1 MLSRF
6 FWVLIVLA
14 FSAVSSAM
22 PSAVSS
28 VMPSTMPSTMPSAD
42 TEFTIPRSTVVELQD
57 HKSHRTYP
65 IFIKLPK
72 SYRANPKASY
82 PVIYLLDGSYAFQVV
97 SGVTRFPMNSGVMEQ
112 AIIVAISYSKGSKGA
127 ASRVR
132 DYTPYHAE
140 DWKLETGKAAHHADF
155 INDTVFTYIS
165 NNYRVEGMPRTLV
178 GNSLGGL
185 FSAYVL
191 FTRPNMFSSYIIG
204 SPSVWFCD
212 NAILSEAVVPAKT
225 PVNVYLAVGAL
236 ERPEYGERQD
246 MVEGAQKLAQKI
258 MQQSEQQINLKFKLI
273 DEATHATTFPTT
285 AIQGLDWL
293 YGSRQK
299 K

>member
-1 MLSRF
+1 MF
-6 FWVLIVLA
+6 
-14 FSAVSSAM
+14 SAM
-22 PSAVSS
+22 PSAMANANV
-28 VMPSTMPSTMPSAD
+28 
-42 TEFTIPRSTVVELQD
+42 EFTIPRSTVVELQD
-57 HKSHRTYP
+57 TKSDRTYP

-72 SYRANPKASY
+72 SYRANTTASY

-97 SGVTRFPMNSGVMEQ
+97 SGATRFPMNSGAMEQ

-132 DYTPYHAE
+132 DYTPYLAE
-140 DWKLETGKAAHHADF
+140 DWKLETGKAAHHANF

-204 SPSVWFCD
+204 SPSVWFHD
-212 NAILSEAVVPAKT
+212 NAILAEAIVPAKT

-258 MQQSEQQINLKFKLI
+258 TQQSEQHINLKFKLI
-273 DEATHATTFPTT
+273 DEASHATAFPTT
-285 AIQGLDWL
+285 AIQGVDWL
-293 YGSRQK
+293 YGSRQQK
-299 K
+299 

>member
-6 FWVLIVLA
+6 FWVLMVIA
-14 FSAVSSAM
+14 FSAVSS
-22 PSAVSS
+22 
-28 VMPSTMPSTMPSAD
+28 TMPSTVANAD
-42 TEFTIPRSTVVELQD
+42 AEFTIPRSTVVELQD
-57 HKSHRTYP
+57 NKSDRTYP

-72 SYRANPKASY
+72 SYRANTKASY

-97 SGVTRFPMNSGVMEQ
+97 SGATRFPMNSGVMEQ
-112 AIIVAISYSKGSKGA
+112 AIIVAVSYSKGSKGA
-127 ASRVR
+127 SSRVR

-140 DWKLETGKAAHHADF
+140 DWKLETGKAELHADF
-155 INDTVFTYIS
+155 INDTVFTYIEK
-165 NNYRVEGMPRTLV
+165 NYRVKGMPRTLV

-204 SPSVWFCD
+204 SPSVWFRA
-212 NAILSEAVVPAKT
+212 NAILSEVIVKPKT

-236 ERPEYGERQD
+236 ERPEYGEAQD

-258 MQQSEQQINLKFKLI
+258 TQQSDKQINLKFKLI
-273 DEATHATTFPTT
+273 DGASHATAFPTT

-299 K
+299 TQDS

>member
-1 MLSRF
+1 MLSRY
-6 FWVLIVLA
+6 FWVLMVLA
-14 FSAVSSAM
+14 FSSMANANV
-22 PSAVSS
+22 
-28 VMPSTMPSTMPSAD
+28 
-42 TEFTIPRSTVVELQD
+42 EFTIPRSTVVELQD
-57 HKSHRTYP
+57 TKSDRTYP

-72 SYRANPKASY
+72 SYRVNTTASY

-97 SGVTRFPMNSGVMEQ
+97 SGATRFPMNSGAMEQ

-132 DYTPYHAE
+132 DYTPYLAE
-140 DWKLETGKAAHHADF
+140 DWKLETGKAAHHANF

-204 SPSVWFCD
+204 SPSVWFHD
-212 NAILSEAVVPAKT
+212 NAILAEAIVPAKT

-258 MQQSEQQINLKFKLI
+258 TQQSEQHINLKFKLI
-273 DEATHATTFPTT
+273 DEASHATAFPTT
-285 AIQGLDWL
+285 AIQGVDWL
-293 YGSRQK
+293 YGSRQQK
-299 K
+299 

>member
-1 MLSRF
+1 MRLRF
-6 FWVLIVLA
+6 FWVITVFV
-14 FSAVSSAM
+14 FSALA
-22 PSAVSS
+22 
-28 VMPSTMPSTMPSAD
+28 STVANANV
-42 TEFTIPRSTVVELQD
+42 EFKIPRSTVVELQD
-57 HKSHRTYP
+57 IKSSRTYP

-72 SYRANPKASY
+72 SYRANTKASY

-97 SGVTRFPMNSGVMEQ
+97 SGATRFPMNSGVMEQ

-204 SPSVWFCD
+204 SPSVWFRA

-225 PVNVYLAVGAL
+225 PVNIYLAVGAL

>member
-1 MLSRF
+1 MRLRF
-6 FWVLIVLA
+6 FWVITVFV
-14 FSAVSSAM
+14 FSALA
-22 PSAVSS
+22 
-28 VMPSTMPSTMPSAD
+28 STVANANV
-42 TEFTIPRSTVVELQD
+42 EFKIPRSTVVELQD
-57 HKSHRTYP
+57 IKSSRTYP

-72 SYRANPKASY
+72 SYRANTKASY

-97 SGVTRFPMNSGVMEQ
+97 SGATRFPMNSGVMEQ

-165 NNYRVEGMPRTLV
+165 NNYRVEGMARTLV

-204 SPSVWFCD
+204 SPSVWFRA

>member
-1 MLSRF
+1 MSG
-6 FWVLIVLA
+6 
-14 FSAVSSAM
+14 
-22 PSAVSS
+22 
-28 VMPSTMPSTMPSAD
+28 TMPSAMANANV
-42 TEFTIPRSTVVELQD
+42 EFTIPRSAVVELQD

-72 SYRANPKASY
+72 SYRANTAASY

-97 SGVTRFPMNSGVMEQ
+97 SGATRFPMNSGVMEQ

-132 DYTPYHAE
+132 DYTPYLAE

-165 NNYRVEGMPRTLV
+165 NNYRVEGMPKTLV

-204 SPSVWFCD
+204 SPSVWFRD
-212 NAILSEAVVPAKT
+212 NAILSEAIVHAKT

-236 ERPEYGERQD
+236 ERPEYGERED
-246 MVEGAQKLAQKI
+246 MVEGAQQLAQKI
-258 MQQSEQQINLKFKLI
+258 TQQSERHINLKFKLI
-273 DEATHATTFPTT
+273 DEATHATAFPTT

-293 YGSRQK
+293 YGSRQQQ
-299 K
+299 

>member
-1 MLSRF
+1 MRLRF
-6 FWVLIVLA
+6 FWVITVFV
-14 FSAVSSAM
+14 FSAMA
-22 PSAVSS
+22 
-28 VMPSTMPSTMPSAD
+28 STVANAD
-42 TEFTIPRSTVVELQD
+42 VEFKIPRSTVVELQD
-57 HKSHRTYP
+57 TTSSRTYP

-72 SYRANPKASY
+72 SYRANTKASY

-97 SGVTRFPMNSGVMEQ
+97 SGATRFPMNSGVMEQ

-165 NNYRVEGMPRTLV
+165 NNYRVEGMARTLV

-204 SPSVWFCD
+204 SPSVWFRA

>member
-1 MLSRF
+1 MRLRF
-6 FWVLIVLA
+6 FWVITVFV
-14 FSAVSSAM
+14 FSALA
-22 PSAVSS
+22 
-28 VMPSTMPSTMPSAD
+28 STVANANV
-42 TEFTIPRSTVVELQD
+42 EFKIPRSTVVELQD
-57 HKSHRTYP
+57 IKSSRTYP

-72 SYRANPKASY
+72 SYRANTKASY

-97 SGVTRFPMNSGVMEQ
+97 SGATRFPMNSGVMEQ

-204 SPSVWFCD
+204 SPSVWFRA

>member
-6 FWVLIVLA
+6 FWVLMLLA
-14 FSAVSSAM
+14 FSATSSMMLSAM
-22 PSAVSS
+22 ANANV
-28 VMPSTMPSTMPSAD
+28 
-42 TEFTIPRSTVVELQD
+42 EFTIPRSTVVELQD

>member
-6 FWVLIVLA
+6 CWVLMMLA
-14 FSAVSSAM
+14 FSAMANANV
-22 PSAVSS
+22 
-28 VMPSTMPSTMPSAD
+28 
-42 TEFTIPRSTVVELQD
+42 EFTIPRSTVVELQD
-57 HKSHRTYP
+57 KNTDLTYP

-72 SYRANPKASY
+72 SYRANTTASY

-97 SGVTRFPMNSGVMEQ
+97 SGATRFPMNSGAMEQ

-132 DYTPYHAE
+132 DYTPYLAE
-140 DWKLETGKAAHHADF
+140 DWKLETGKAALHADF
-155 INDTVFTYIS
+155 INNTVFTYIS
-165 NNYRVEGMPRTLV
+165 NNYRVEGMPRTIV

-191 FTRPNMFSSYIIG
+191 FSRPSMFNNYIIG
-204 SPSVWFCD
+204 SPSVWFHD
-212 NAILSEAVVPAKT
+212 NAILSEAIVPAKT
-225 PVNVYLAVGAL
+225 AVNVYLSVGAL

-258 MQQSEQQINLKFKLI
+258 TQQSEQQINLKFKLI
-273 DEATHATTFPTT
+273 DEATHATAFPTT

-293 YGSRQK
+293 YGSRQEK
-299 K
+299 

>member
-1 MLSRF
+1 MSGHMLSRL
-6 FWVLIVLA
+6 FWVLMLLA
-14 FSAVSSAM
+14 FCAMASANV
-22 PSAVSS
+22 
-28 VMPSTMPSTMPSAD
+28 
-42 TEFTIPRSTVVELQD
+42 EFTIPRSTVVELQD
-57 HKSHRTYP
+57 TKSDRTYP

-72 SYRANPKASY
+72 SYRANPTASY

-97 SGVTRFPMNSGVMEQ
+97 SGSTRFPMNSGVMEQ
-112 AIIVAISYSKGSKGA
+112 AIIVAISYSKGSKGT

-132 DYTPYHAE
+132 DYTPYLAE

-155 INDTVFTYIS
+155 INDTVFSYIS

-204 SPSVWFCD
+204 SPSVWFRD
-212 NAILSEAVVPAKT
+212 NAILSEAIVPAKT

-236 ERPEYGERQD
+236 ERPEYGERED
-246 MVEGAQKLAQKI
+246 MVEGAQQLAQKI
-258 MQQSEQQINLKFKLI
+258 TRQSERHINLKFKLI
-273 DEATHATTFPTT
+273 DEATHATAFPTT
-285 AIQGLDWL
+285 AIQGLNWL
-293 YGSRQK
+293 YGNRQQK
-299 K
+299 

>member
-1 MLSRF
+1 
-6 FWVLIVLA
+6 
-14 FSAVSSAM
+14 M
-22 PSAVSS
+22 PSAE
-28 VMPSTMPSTMPSAD
+28 

-204 SPSVWFCD
+204 SPSVWFRA

-258 MQQSEQQINLKFKLI
+258 TQQSEQHINLKFKLI
-273 DEATHATTFPTT
+273 DEASHATAFPTT
-285 AIQGLDWL
+285 AIQGVDWL
-293 YGSRQK
+293 YGSRQQK
-299 K
+299 

>member
-1 MLSRF
+1 MLSRY
-6 FWVLIVLA
+6 FWVLILLV
-14 FSAVSSAM
+14 FSAMFSAM
-22 PSAVSS
+22 PSAMANANV
-28 VMPSTMPSTMPSAD
+28 
-42 TEFTIPRSTVVELQD
+42 EFTIPRSTVVELQD
-57 HKSHRTYP
+57 TKSDRTYP

-72 SYRANPKASY
+72 SYRANTTASY

-97 SGVTRFPMNSGVMEQ
+97 SGATRFPMNSGAMEQ

-132 DYTPYHAE
+132 DYTPYLAE
-140 DWKLETGKAAHHADF
+140 DWKLETGKAAHHANF

-204 SPSVWFCD
+204 SPSVWFHD
-212 NAILSEAVVPAKT
+212 NAILAEAIVPAKT

-258 MQQSEQQINLKFKLI
+258 TQQSEQHINLKFKLI
-273 DEATHATTFPTT
+273 DEASHATAFPTT
-285 AIQGLDWL
+285 AIQGVDWL
-293 YGSRQK
+293 YGSRQQK
-299 K
+299 